1 MISIASS
8 SAHSKFV
15 SVFGG
20 SQTFATRYTSK
31 IANRTSRKRSNPFVT
46 AGYQPTAK
54 ELLDCDLTVNDYNRV
69 LPVIDASVIL
79 SPVQHRK
86 NSSRSGT
93 LAAQKLIDGRRAFG
107 AAMKKEL
114 VESTRDDTVRKL
126 YALDGHGVPR
136 SLLEH
141 LTHTGYFWL
150 ENIPTSTTSTV
161 HLSLR
166 NTPNSTMFDRERIL
180 KTNSSGATSLTKWP
194 TEWDDDL
201 ELFLVSMNRIGSR
214 LSSAVM
220 SSDNNFIVPAD
231 LEKWQVSI
239 RKGADHGTCRKDDS
253 KRDTTSLLFE
263 GVYCSM
269 DT

>member
-1 MISIASS
+1 
-8 SAHSKFV
+8 
-15 SVFGG
+15 
-20 SQTFATRYTSK
+20 
-31 IANRTSRKRSNPFVT
+31 
-46 AGYQPTAK
+46 
-54 ELLDCDLTVNDYNRV
+54 
-69 LPVIDASVIL
+69 
-79 SPVQHRK
+79 
-86 NSSRSGT
+86 
-93 LAAQKLIDGRRAFG
+93 
-107 AAMKKEL
+107 MKKEL
-114 VESTRDDTVRKL
+114 VGSARDDSVRKL

-141 LTHTGYFWL
+141 LTRTGCFWL
-150 ENIPTSTTSTV
+150 ENVLTSTTSTV

-180 KTNSSGATSLTKWP
+180 KTNSSGATSLTHWP

-220 SSDNNFIVPAD
+220 NSENDIIVPSD

-239 RKGADHGTCRKDDS
+239 RTGTVLPSFLLPSTEDKINTHVLTVEWLYNSMDCWTICLCLQDEGKGRNVGL
-253 KRDTTSLLFE
+253 KRDPTCLVFE

>member
-1 MISIASS
+1 MSNHLHRCDYLCTHACVCMI
-8 SAHSKFV
+8 HFDQLKL
-15 SVFGG
+15 
-20 SQTFATRYTSK
+20 
-31 IANRTSRKRSNPFVT
+31 
-46 AGYQPTAK
+46 
-54 ELLDCDLTVNDYNRV
+54 LLDFLLSTQIYIR
-69 LPVIDASVIL
+69 

-239 RKGADHGTCRKDDS
+239 RKGAVLPSFLLPSTKDKNNTHVLTVEWLYNSVDCWTICLCLQDHGTCRKDDS